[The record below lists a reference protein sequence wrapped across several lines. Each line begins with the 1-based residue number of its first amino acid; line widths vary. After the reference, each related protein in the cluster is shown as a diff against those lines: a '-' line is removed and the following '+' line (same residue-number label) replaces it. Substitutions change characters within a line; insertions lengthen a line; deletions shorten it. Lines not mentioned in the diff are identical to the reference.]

1 MTFLATRSMALTLP
15 GCTLEVKARLPSLVI
30 ANMWDSG
37 CSVGTLPRTLWVA
50 GSITVIEFVIS
61 VDT

>member
-15 GCTLEVKARLPSLVI
+15 GCTFEVKARLPSFVI
-30 ANMWDSG
+30 ANMCDSG
-37 CSVGTLPRTLWVA
+37 LSVGILPTTLLVA

-61 VDT
+61 VET